1 MFGGLDPIVPTRC
14 FGTDGKAGA
23 KKYPFTLFGNDSPRK
38 AMIAIFAAVSDAMP
52 LMDTFISLPS
62 LGPLGHF
69 ALQSWKHRT
78 LSDTPTV
85 VKNVEVR

>member
-52 LMDTFISLPS
+52 LMSTFISFPS
-62 LGPLGHF
+62 VSHLGYF
-69 ALQSWKHRT
+69 ALQSWKQQT
-78 LSDTPTV
+78 LRDMPTV

>member
-23 KKYPFTLFGNDSPRK
+23 KKYPCTLFGNDSPRK

-52 LMDTFISLPS
+52 LMNTSISLPS

-69 ALQSWKHRT
+69 ALQSLIQQT